1 MESYLTGALQSLI
14 TFAAIL
20 FLGRLLNKEQLAQLT
35 FFDWVIGVTIGSI
48 GAELATDT
56 QGLTWNYLWVLVV
69 FVAAAMFTGYVTQKS
84 RPLRKIIDGEPTVVI
99 QNGKILEHNMKKLRY
114 NIDNLFDQLRNK
126 SVFDID
132 DVEFAVLESNGGLS
146 VLLKSQQRPVTP
158 ADLNIPTEYEGL
170 SSEIIMDGVVIYQN
184 LQQNDL
190 DEQWLIAELRKRGYE
205 SPQEIVFAGLSSDGS
220 LYIDERDDQ
229 MPHMTDISD

>member
-1 MESYLTGALQSLI
+1 MGALQSLI

>member
-1 MESYLTGALQSLI
+1 MGALQSLI

-126 SVFDID
+126 SVFDIE